1 MSTLARILICWSS
14 LTSLAWCAP
23 PSGQSAHEPRRGGRS
38 EWEIV
43 FEDEISPEEYAR
55 QLEYFKI
62 EIAATSKDGKIE
74 YVWDLLKRKPQKRAG
89 RVEADYR
96 VHIGWRKGNLY
107 AADRRLL
114 TRAGIASEGKELR
127 HYLPTAVEAKLASLE
142 RDYAQRK
149 PEEIRRTRFAVRPT
163 EKAAAYEFVVV
174 EQDPPRPKTTAKSSS
189 ENQPSENTAR

>member
-1 MSTLARILICWSS
+1 MWTLSRILICFGS
-14 LTSLAWCAP
+14 LTSLVWSAE

-62 EIAATSKDGKIE
+62 EIAATSKDGRVE
-74 YVWDLLKRKPQKRAG
+74 YIWDLTKRKPQKRTG
-89 RVEADYR
+89 RVETDYR
-96 VHIGWRKGNLY
+96 VHIGWRKGTLY

-114 TRAGIASEGKELR
+114 SRAGIASEGKELR
-127 HYLPTAVEAKLASLE
+127 HYLPTAIEAKLASLE

-163 EKAAAYEFVVV
+163 DKGAAYEFVVV
-174 EQDPPRPKTTAKSSS
+174 EQDPPRPSAKPKSSS
-189 ENQPSENTAR
+189 ENQPSENAAR